1 MLPPKEK
8 KKINAIFVFDGS
20 GARSLCTKWGGGDYK
35 LMMNERGKVVMSKLV
50 SKGNVDGSRYTC
62 LTAEAWASAREET
75 AVSRQS
81 SRFVEIQ

>member
-1 MLPPKEK
+1 MLFLFSTDPVR
-8 KKINAIFVFDGS
+8 A
-20 GARSLCTKWGGGDYK
+20 LCVQNGGGDYK